1 MDMNTLNSCKMIAF
15 VPTANIARAKEFY
28 KYTLGFHLV
37 EEGPFGLMFEVST
50 SLLRITNVQQVFPT
64 HYTVMGWK
72 VPNIAAAV
80 DELAQKGIKF
90 DRYEGFDQDERG
102 VWTAPDGAKVAW
114 FRDPDRNI
122 LSMTQFPSAVIEELK
137 KEAKDG

>member
-1 MDMNTLNSCKMIAF
+1 MIAF

-80 DELAQKGIKF
+80 DELA
-90 DRYEGFDQDERG
+90 
-102 VWTAPDGAKVAW
+102 
-114 FRDPDRNI
+114 
-122 LSMTQFPSAVIEELK
+122 
-137 KEAKDG
+137 